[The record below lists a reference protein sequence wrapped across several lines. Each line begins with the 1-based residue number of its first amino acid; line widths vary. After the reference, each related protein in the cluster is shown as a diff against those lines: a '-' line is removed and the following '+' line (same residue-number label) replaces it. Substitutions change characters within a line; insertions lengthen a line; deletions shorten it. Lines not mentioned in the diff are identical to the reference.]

1 MDLRKFQEAE
11 GGSNHVL
18 RVVVENMTYPT
29 TLEVLTHL
37 FSQFGNVLKVITF
50 TKNSE
55 CALHCTFATVFSD
68 QFQALIQM
76 DCESNAQAAKLSLDG
91 KNVYTNCCTLRYLY
105 LLVSILTLSSE

>member
-50 TKNSE
+50 TKNSNIARL
-55 CALHCTFATVFSD
+55 CFWSIIFQTNSKHSFKWTVKAMPKLPNSPLMGRMFT
-68 QFQALIQM
+68 QTAAPLGTG
-76 DCESNAQAAKLSLDG
+76 AQ
-91 KNVYTNCCTLRYLY
+91 
-105 LLVSILTLSSE
+105 LLTSA